1 MRKVK
6 SKNAFS
12 VAALLVLMGSS
23 AQAQMVDDKMMPPT
37 LIVPPPQ
44 VQENYDPARAAEEL
58 FSDNPEGDT
67 TPLSVYEVPTI
78 DVPRDDTSQEGEKP
92 PRIGSFSLL
101 HKVTAKVQAI
111 ELPVGEEVTFGEL
124 TLVMHDCLAAPPEEP
139 PETRSFLQVSE
150 FKHGADR
157 LLFSGWM
164 FASSPA
170 IHALEHPVYDLWP
183 VACKTADGLPYTGE
197 LLEAAA
203 ADNGPRR

>member
-1 MRKVK
+1 MK
-6 SKNAFS
+6 KNKAFRL
-12 VAALLVLMGSS
+12 ACLLLVLS
-23 AQAQMVDDKMMPPT
+23 APARAQMVDDKMMPPT
-37 LIVPPPQ
+37 LIVPPQQ
-44 VQENYDPARAAEEL
+44 VQENYDPARAAGEL
-58 FSDNPEGDT
+58 LSDEPQDDSD
-67 TPLSVYEVPTI
+67 PLSVYEVPII
-78 DVPRDDTSQEGEKP
+78 DVPQGDTIVEGEKP

-111 ELPVGEEVTFGEL
+111 ELPVGQEVTIGEL
-124 TLVMHDCLAAPPEEP
+124 TLLMHDCVSAPPEEP

-183 VACKTADGLPYTGE
+183 VACKTEDGLPYTGE
-197 LLEAAA
+197 LLDATTAPLE
-203 ADNGPRR
+203 PLR

>member
-1 MRKVK
+1 MK
-6 SKNAFS
+6 KNKAFRL
-12 VAALLVLMGSS
+12 ACLLLVLN
-23 AQAQMVDDKMMPPT
+23 APARAQMVDDKMMPPT
-37 LIVPPPQ
+37 LIVPPQQ
-44 VQENYDPARAAEEL
+44 VQENYDPARAAGEL
-58 FSDNPEGDT
+58 LSDEPQDDSD
-67 TPLSVYEVPTI
+67 PLSVYEVPII
-78 DVPRDDTSQEGEKP
+78 DVPQDDTIVEGEKP

-111 ELPVGEEVTFGEL
+111 ELPVGQEVTIGEL
-124 TLVMHDCLAAPPEEP
+124 TLLMHDCVSAPPEEP

-183 VACKTADGLPYTGE
+183 VACKTEDGLPYTGE
-197 LLEAAA
+197 LLDATTAPL
-203 ADNGPRR
+203 GPLR